1 MARKMKDNGI
11 EWIGEIPEEWRTI
24 NPKALFT
31 QRKDKAQKGERQLT
45 SSQQYGI
52 LYQDDYMELTGSKV
66 VTVEK
71 DFDILKHV
79 EAGDFVISMRSFQGG
94 LEYSTKSGAIS
105 SAYVMLVPNLELV
118 YPRFYR
124 WLLKSSVYIDALQ
137 RTTNMV
143 RDGQAMRYSNFA
155 QVRLFT
161 LPLDEQKSRAD
172 FLDLEC
178 SSIDKMLFK
187 TRSSIEEYKKLK
199 QAVITQAVTKGMRGE
214 REMKDSGV
222 DWIGKIPTT
231 YSICKLKYLLKNPLK
246 YGANE
251 SGIPYS
257 DSLPRYIRITDITP
271 DGNLKYTGKLSL
283 SEESAKD
290 YILEDGDILF
300 ARSGATVGKTFIYY
314 QSYGRSAYAGYLIKA
329 SLNNKV
335 SAKFVYYYTCSSL
348 YEIWKNSI
356 FIQSTIQNIG
366 ADRYANLPVPV
377 PKTLQEQEEIADYL
391 DVKCAEIDKLIAK
404 KEQLVKELESYK
416 KSLIYE
422 VVTGK
427 REIFTDITRKSP
439 NI

>member
-1 MARKMKDNGI
+1 MVLKMRKMKDSGI
-11 EWIGEIPEEWRTI
+11 EWIGEIPEGWRTI

-31 QRKDKAQKGERQLT
+31 QRRDKAQKGERQLT

-94 LEYSTKSGAIS
+94 LEYSTNPGAIS

-178 SSIDKMLFK
+178 SSIDKILFK

-199 QAVITQAVTKGMRGE
+199 QAVITQAVTKGVRGE
-214 REMKDSGV
+214 REMKDSGIE
-222 DWIGKIPTT
+222 WIGEINHRF
-231 YSICKLKYLLKNPLK
+231 SLIKLKYICSILDQYRKPISADKRSQSGSVLYDY
-246 YGANE
+246 YGA
-251 SGIPYS
+251 SGAIDKIDDYTIDDHVMLIGEDGANLRMRNLPLMYEVNGKAWINNHAHILKPTERVDFYYLFYALEELDINPYITGS
-257 DSLPRYIRITDITP
+257 AQPKLSQEKLQNIWVPLPDLEEQQEIATYIR
-271 DGNLKYTGKLSL
+271 S
-283 SEESAKD
+283 
-290 YILEDGDILF
+290 
-300 ARSGATVGKTFIYY
+300 
-314 QSYGRSAYAGYLIKA
+314 
-329 SLNNKV
+329 
-335 SAKFVYYYTCSSL
+335 
-348 YEIWKNSI
+348 
-356 FIQSTIQNIG
+356 
-366 ADRYANLPVPV
+366 
-377 PKTLQEQEEIADYL
+377 
-391 DVKCAEIDKLIAK
+391 KCAEIDKLVVK

-427 REIFTDITRKSP
+427 REV
-439 NI
+439 